1 MVTKKE
7 HDELQQQYDL
17 LLQEALALQEVAK
30 QRLILLKVFE
40 SFFNS
45 VNAIVARTRVEFNE
59 LQTAQ
64 VQQINTEQAAIGDV
78 E

>member
-7 HDELQQQYDL
+7 MEEQEQRYEV
-17 LLQEALALQEVAK
+17 LLQEALALREVAR

-45 VNAIVARTRVEFNE
+45 INSAVNRTRVEFEE
-59 LQTAQ
+59 LQTGQ
-64 VQQINTEQAAIGDV
+64 VSTEPEERSDA
-78 E
+78 